1 MVSGSPACTDGNE
14 RDLYLAQAILFD
26 QETAAP
32 VLRDGVPV
40 ETNGGILL
48 QRRDVESLEF
58 IPLGELASAGVDD
71 GP

>member
-1 MVSGSPACTDGNE
+1 MRS
-14 RDLYLAQAILFD
+14 FD
-26 QETAAP
+26 QQTAAP

-40 ETNGGILL
+40 QTSGGILL

-58 IPLGELASAGVDD
+58 IPLGQLMSAGADD